1 MNGCV
6 KRATLRDKIYI
17 NQNHD
22 RSVNTMNENELKS
35 LISEIRPASRAAM
48 ELAAKR
54 QSELAKPP
62 GSLGRLEELSVRIAG
77 MTGNVKNE
85 MEKRRIAVFVA
96 DNGVVDEGVAVTPKD
111 VTLKQA
117 VNMTRHVTGMS
128 TLAEFF
134 GDETRIIDVGI
145 DSDEEFEGIIN
156 RKIRRGTG
164 NIRSGAAMTREEA
177 VAAIGVGA
185 GAAKRA
191 KTDGVQALG
200 IGEMGIGNTTTSAAV
215 LAALTGADP
224 ANVTGR
230 GSGLTDAA
238 FYNKVSVIR
247 EALSWNMPDPRDPV
261 DIIAKVGGL
270 DIAAMTGAF
279 LGCAYER
286 IPAVAD
292 GFISTV
298 AALCAVRLCPE
309 TRDFVILSHA
319 SRELGY
325 VIATRALELA
335 PYLALDMR
343 LGEGSGCPLAFQLM
357 RAACAVMNN
366 MATFEE
372 ARIDDGYLDE
382 IRRQPDPGSNFGGI

>member
-1 MNGCV
+1 
-6 KRATLRDKIYI
+6 
-17 NQNHD
+17 
-22 RSVNTMNENELKS
+22 MNEHELKS
-35 LISEIRPASRAAM
+35 LIRSIEPASKSAL
-48 ELAAKR
+48 ELAARR
-54 QSELAKPP
+54 QGELAKPL

-77 MTGNVKNE
+77 MTGKVNNE
-85 MEKRRIAVFVA
+85 LEKRRIAVFVA
-96 DNGVVDEGVAVTPKD
+96 DNGVVDEGVAVTPKE

-117 VNMTRHVTGMS
+117 VNMTFHKTGMS
-128 TLAEFF
+128 ALAKFF

-156 RKIRRGTG
+156 RKIRRGTN

-177 VAAIGVGA
+177 VAAIGVGV
-185 GAAKRA
+185 GAAKKA
-191 KTDGVQALG
+191 KQDGVSALG

-215 LAALTGADP
+215 LAAMTGADP

-230 GSGLTDAA
+230 GSGLSDAA
-238 FYNKVSVIR
+238 FYKKVQVIR
-247 EALSWNMPDPRDPV
+247 DALHWNTPDPRDPV
-261 DIIAKVGGL
+261 DIISKVGGL

-279 LGCAYER
+279 LGCASER

-309 TRDFVILSHA
+309 VRDFVILSHA

-325 VIATRALELA
+325 VIASRALDLS
-335 PYLALDMR
+335 PLLALDMR
-343 LGEGSGCPLAFQLM
+343 LGEGSGCPLAFQIM
-357 RAACAVMNN
+357 RAACAVING

-372 ARIDDGYLDE
+372 AMIDDRYLDE
-382 IRRQPDPGSNFGGI
+382 IRMQSNPASKFGGI

>member
-1 MNGCV
+1 
-6 KRATLRDKIYI
+6 
-17 NQNHD
+17 
-22 RSVNTMNENELKS
+22 MNETELKS
-35 LISEIRPASRAAM
+35 LIGSIEPASRAAM

-54 QSELAKPP
+54 QSKLAKPP

-77 MTGNVKNE
+77 MTGKVNNE
-85 MEKRRIAVFVA
+85 IEKRRIVVFAA
-96 DNGVVDEGVAVTPKD
+96 DNGVVDEGVAVTPKE

-117 VNMTRHVTGMS
+117 VNMTRHITGMS
-128 TLAEFF
+128 AMAKLF

-145 DSDEEFEGIIN
+145 DSEEEYEGIIN
-156 RKIRRGTG
+156 RKIRPGTN

-177 VAAIGVGA
+177 VAAIGVGV
-185 GAAKRA
+185 GAARRA
-191 KTDGVQALG
+191 KQDGVQALG

-215 LAALTGADP
+215 LAVLVGADP

-230 GSGLTDAA
+230 GSGLTDAT
-238 FYNKVSVIR
+238 FYKKVQVIR
-247 EALSWNMPDPRDPV
+247 DALNWNTPDPRDTV
-261 DIIAKVGGL
+261 DIISKVGGL

-279 LGCAYER
+279 LGCALER
-286 IPAVAD
+286 LPAVAD

-309 TRDFVILSHA
+309 VRDYVILSHA

-325 VIATRALELA
+325 LLASRALDLS

-357 RAACAVMNN
+357 RAACAVIND
-366 MATFEE
+366 MATFEQ
-372 ARIDDGYLDE
+372 AKIDDGYLDE
-382 IRRQPDPGSNFGGI
+382 IRRQPDAEKKTGDA